1 MFENGTVL
9 LKYKYAKYKMFIWYL
24 KTNRKNKERAE
35 TYGDQCSKTF
45 TETYKTKPDCN
56 SLLSLSLLLISM

>member
-1 MFENGTVL
+1 MFQNGTVL
-9 LKYKYAKYKMFIWYL
+9 LKYKYAKYEMFIWYL
-24 KTNRKNKERAE
+24 KTNRKNNERAE
-35 TYGDQCSKTF
+35 TYGDHCSKTL